1 MPRSSKATP
10 ALDALSNAERAAALD
25 RQLDRRPDLFAEA
38 EAVATELLATVD
50 RDDVADEV
58 VGALLAV
65 PFTAIAGRVGKQ
77 PGGGYVEPLEAAG
90 EVLEETLEPY
100 LDALRRTAAAGFAD
114 AATDIGFGLLL
125 GLYRLREEAGDDTL
139 IGWCGAD
146 QESWELATSV
156 VLAFDD
162 AGLDLGSEAVN
173 ALVPGW
179 SGIA

>member
-1 MPRSSKATP
+1 MPRASKASP

-25 RQLDRRPDLFAEA
+25 RLLDRRPDLLPEA
-38 EAVATELLATVD
+38 EVVATELLTDVD

-58 VGALLAV
+58 VDGLA
-65 PFTAIAGRVGKQ
+65 
-77 PGGGYVEPLEAAG
+77 
-90 EVLEETLEPY
+90 
-100 LDALRRTAAAGFAD
+100 RTAAAGFTD

-125 GLYRLREEAGDDTL
+125 GLYRLREGAGEDTL

-162 AGLDLGSEAVN
+162 AGLDPGSETVN
-173 ALVPGW
+173 ALVPDW
-179 SGIA
+179 SAIA